1 MLISGAAQ
9 FQKPGVSLASVSC
22 AYSPVLFFL
31 ALWMVL
37 HLSLIIT
44 LVSSSRKLP
53 SRFPSRSASAH
64 FPSPCF
70 VTSHSSAASSAA
82 DVLLS

>member
-1 MLISGAAQ
+1 MQLSIPNS
-9 FQKPGVSLASVSC
+9 PGVSLAPFRFSHL
-22 AYSPVLFFL
+22 YSPLLFFL
-31 ALWMVL
+31 ALCMVL

-44 LVSSSRKLP
+44 LVSSSRRLP

-70 VTSHSSAASSAA
+70 VTSRSSAASSAA